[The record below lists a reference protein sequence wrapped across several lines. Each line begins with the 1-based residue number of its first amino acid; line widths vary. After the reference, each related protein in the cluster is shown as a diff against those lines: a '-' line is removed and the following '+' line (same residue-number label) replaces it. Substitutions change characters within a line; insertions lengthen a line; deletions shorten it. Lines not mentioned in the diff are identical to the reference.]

1 MVCLVFEGT
10 PLSLVPII
18 LTLIIAFVFKD
29 AIFAL
34 FIGCIVG
41 VVMIGFDPATGFS
54 KLAQQALGNADFI
67 WVAFIE
73 IFIGMLIGLFYISGV
88 VASFSELA
96 SKKVRSRRAAAGLAG
111 ILGTFVFFSD
121 YFSPLFVG
129 TVTRPITDKHKVSR
143 EKLSFILDTTASPVC
158 TLLPFSAWGAYMSG
172 LLVGYGPI
180 KDPTDAMRVVL
191 ASIPYNFYSLIIVV
205 LSLLLAFY
213 VIPDYGPMKKAEE
226 RALTTG
232 KVLRDG
238 AVPLVSK
245 ELEEIRPPEGRRGN
259 IVLHLIV
266 PVLIIIGIA
275 IGTFIVMGSAKTLEA
290 FIAATLYLA
299 IMLGIQR
306 YFKDPR
312 DFTNVSLNGIKGV
325 LPAITILALAYC
337 INTVTKTLKAQEFI
351 IAVTSG
357 WITPITLL
365 LVTFITACLIS
376 YFTGTSW
383 GTYAILTPFVLPL
396 AFQLTGGEV
405 TPLIYAT
412 VAAIFGGGVFGDH
425 ASPVSDTTVL
435 ASFAS
440 ACDHIDHVVTQL
452 PYALTAAGA
461 ALALYLV
468 MGVML

>member
-1 MVCLVFEGT
+1 MFEGT

-18 LTLIIAFVFKD
+18 LTLILAFVFKD
-29 AIFAL
+29 AIFAI
-34 FIGCIVG
+34 FIGCLVG
-41 VVMIGFDPATGFS
+41 VMMIGFDPATGFS

-67 WVAFIE
+67 WVALIE
-73 IFIGMLIGLFYISGV
+73 IFIGMLIGLFYRSGV

-96 SKKVRSRRAAAGLAG
+96 SKKIRSRRAASGLAG
-111 ILGTFVFFSD
+111 LLGTFVFFSD

-129 TVTRPITDKHKVSR
+129 TVTRPITDKHRVSR

-191 ASIPYNFYSLIIVV
+191 ASVPYNFYSLIVV
-205 LSLLLAFY
+205 ALSLLLAFY

-245 ELEEIRPPEGRRGN
+245 ELEEIQPPIGRKGN
-259 IVLHLIV
+259 VVLHLIV
-266 PVLIIIGIA
+266 PVLIIISIA
-275 IGTFIVMGSAKTLEA
+275 IGTFVVMGSAKTLEA
-290 FIAATLYLA
+290 FIAATLYMAVVLA
-299 IMLGIQR
+299 IQG
-306 YFKDPR
+306 YFKDVR
-312 DFTNVSLNGIKGV
+312 DFTEVSLNGIKGV
-325 LPAITILALAYC
+325 LPAIIILALAYS
-337 INTVTKTLKAQEFI
+337 INTVTKTLKAHEFI
-351 IAVTSG
+351 IAAMSG

-365 LVTFITACLIS
+365 LITFISACLIS

-383 GTYAILTPFVLPL
+383 GTYAILVPFVMPL
-396 AFQLTGGEV
+396 ALQLTGGEI
-405 TPLIYAT
+405 TPLVYAT
-412 VAAIFGGGVFGDH
+412 AAAIFGGGVFGDH

-440 ACDHIDHVVTQL
+440 ACDLMDHVITQL
-452 PYALTAAGA
+452 PYALTAAGI
-461 ALALYLV
+461 ALILYLAV
-468 MGVML
+468 GFIL

>member
-1 MVCLVFEGT
+1 MFEGS
-10 PLSLVPII
+10 PLSLLPIM
-18 LTLIIAFVFKD
+18 LTLILAFLFKD

-41 VVMIGFDPATGFS
+41 VLMVGLDPATGFS

-67 WVAFIE
+67 WVVLIE
-73 IFIGMLIGLFYISGV
+73 IFIGILIGLFYTSGV
-88 VASFSELA
+88 ILSFSEFAL
-96 SKKVRSRRAAAGLAG
+96 KGVKSRRAATGLAG
-111 ILGTFVFFSD
+111 LLGVFVFFSD

-129 TVTRPITDKHKVSR
+129 TVTRPITDKHRVSR
-143 EKLSFILDTTASPVC
+143 EKLSFLLDTTASPVC

-180 KDPTDAMRVVL
+180 KDPVSAMNVVI
-191 ASIPYNFYSLIIVV
+191 ASIPYNLYSLIVV
-205 LSLLLAFY
+205 ALSLSIAFQ
-213 VIPDYGPMKKAEE
+213 VVPDYGPMKKAEE

-245 ELEEIRPPEGRRGN
+245 ELEEIRPPEGRKGN
-259 IVLHLIV
+259 ILLHLIM
-266 PVLIIIGIA
+266 PVLLVIGIA
-275 IGTFIVMGSAKTLEA
+275 IGTFILMGSAKTLEA

-299 IMLGIQR
+299 TVLGVQR
-306 YFKDPR
+306 YFR
-312 DFTNVSLNGIKGV
+312 DVREFTNVSLNGIKGV
-325 LPAITILALAYC
+325 LPAIIILALAYC

-351 IAVTSG
+351 VSIASG
-357 WITPITLL
+357 WITPATLL
-365 LVTFITACLIS
+365 VVSFITACVIS

-412 VAAIFGGGVFGDH
+412 VATVFGGGVFGDH
-425 ASPVSDTTVL
+425 ASPVSDTTIL

-440 ACDHIDHVVTQL
+440 ACDLLDHVITQL
-452 PYALTAAGA
+452 PYALTAAIIS
-461 ALALYLV
+461 LALYAVL
-468 MGVML
+468 GVML